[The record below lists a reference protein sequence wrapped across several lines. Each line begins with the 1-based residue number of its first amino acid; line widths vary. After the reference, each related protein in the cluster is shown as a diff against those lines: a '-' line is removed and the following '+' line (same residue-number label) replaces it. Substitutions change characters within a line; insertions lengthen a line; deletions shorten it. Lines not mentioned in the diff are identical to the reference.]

1 MTTMATS
8 PSWWGNYSGR
18 DQPTLNTVADYIVE
32 ARTLLQDE
40 IPEYRYKDDSM
51 LRALNITLL
60 EASRQRPDL
69 FVYNLSVGGQVQ
81 SFVEVDDTHVFIEP
95 KFRTAILHGICAHA
109 CERDQEDYMDARA
122 TSFMALF
129 NAGLLGRALPGMAGG
144 SGPGRQA
151 QGQGQG
157 PSGGQ

>member
-1 MTTMATS
+1 MTTS
-8 PSWWGNYSGR
+8 PSYWGNYSNR
-18 DQPTLNTVADYIVE
+18 DQPTLNTVADYFAA
-32 ARTLLQDE
+32 ARTLLQDKV
-40 IPEYRYKDDSM
+40 PEYRYDDES
-51 LRALNITLL
+51 LLTALNITLL
-60 EASRQRPDL
+60 ETSRQRPDL

-81 SFVEVDDTHVFIEP
+81 SFIEVDDTHVDIEP
-95 KFRTAILHGICAHA
+95 KFRTAVLHGLCAHA

-151 QGQGQG
+151 QGQG